1 MAKNYV
7 IHIPADSEAEKKFMK
22 TIMPLLKDKDKVI
35 CRLGIFFGRPSTNDY
50 VVTEN
55 DFEIIKRMFAEKI
68 LK

>member
-7 IHIPADSEAEKKFMK
+7 IHIPANSDAEEKFMK
-22 TIMPLLKDKDKVI
+22 TVMPLLKDKVT
-35 CRLGIFFGRPSTNDY
+35 CRLGALFGNPQYNDY

-55 DFEIIKRMFAEKI
+55 DFEIIKEFFSQKI